1 MPTPAVSPE
10 KGRLPVFLFAERE
23 AFLRSGRFAAAGA
36 KRENHHKRQQHG
48 KNTFCFSH
56 CLLLLVELH
65 PAWAQAG
72 PLIHWPC
79 IPESH
84 CTITPVEL
92 HPAWAQA
99 GPLIHWPCIPESHCT
114 ITPVTGAIRS
124 SALTFLKFYHD
135 TDRLAR
141 RKPWRR
147 LGIPHEKAL
156 TPTVASTGEPVPFYS
171 CLICYSFVPCFRSQ

>member
-10 KGRLPVFLFAERE
+10 KGRLPVFCSPGEKHFSVRPVCRRGCRCFVRRA
-23 AFLRSGRFAAAGA
+23 RSISPCGRFAAAGA

-84 CTITPVEL
+84 CTITPV
-92 HPAWAQA
+92 
-99 GPLIHWPCIPESHCT
+99 
-114 ITPVTGAIRS
+114 TGAIRS

-135 TDRLAR
+135 ADRLAR